1 MIASYPVLV
10 LSALDKRQK
19 FAYAELKIIRR
30 PCYSVYSRLQSLR
43 CLWSCG
49 LNLVPMTFPGHAN
62 EVDEVGE
69 TLVTLWILWR
79 LLIGR
84 EWRSTFSMTSA
95 KIFHCTKCESFLQ
108 LRVKIKIFVNY
119 ALKHKQWTILLDFL
133 TNTYRWGI
141 QEAFSLRSRVR
152 TDQGDSNS
160 ESQQSKVIKR
170 LQTFRFFSILLQ
182 WRIIFNPGLDRKVFF
197 LDKNSVVN
205 FFNTQIGC
213 LKLSRFKRK
222 TPACFKDFSSLVRST

>member
-19 FAYAELKIIRR
+19 FAYAELKNIPR

-49 LNLVPMTFPGHAN
+49 LNLVPMAFPGYAN

-84 EWRSTFSMTSA
+84 EWRSTFSMTSQ
-95 KIFHCTKCESFLQ
+95 KHFIVRSVNLSFNYELKSKYLWTTPCNISSEIFCLIFWQIRIAGESKRHFTSFPCPYWSRRFKQ
-108 LRVKIKIFVNY
+108 RKSTVKGN
-119 ALKHKQWTILLDFL
+119 QTIA
-133 TNTYRWGI
+133 N
-141 QEAFSLRSRVR
+141 FSL
-152 TDQGDSNS
+152 
-160 ESQQSKVIKR
+160 
-170 LQTFRFFSILLQ
+170 
-182 WRIIFNPGLDRKVFF
+182 
-197 LDKNSVVN
+197 
-205 FFNTQIGC
+205 FFNFT
-213 LKLSRFKRK
+213 
-222 TPACFKDFSSLVRST
+222 SLANYL

>member
-1 MIASYPVLV
+1 MIASYPLLV

-19 FAYAELKIIRR
+19 FAYAELKNIPR
-30 PCYSVYSRLQSLR
+30 PCYSVYPRLQSLR

-49 LNLVPMTFPGHAN
+49 LNLVPIAFPGHAN

-95 KIFHCTKCESFLQ
+95 KIFHCTKCECFLQ

-119 ALKHKQWTILLDFL
+119 ALQHKQWNILLDFL

-141 QEAFSLRSRVR
+141 QEAFHFVPVSVLIKAIQTAKV
-152 TDQGDSNS
+152 NS
-160 ESQQSKVIKR
+160 QR
-170 LQTFRFFSILLQ
+170 
-182 WRIIFNPGLDRKVFF
+182 
-197 LDKNSVVN
+197 
-205 FFNTQIGC
+205 
-213 LKLSRFKRK
+213 
-222 TPACFKDFSSLVRST
+222 